1 MGIPVGA
8 HGRLGLKSFSQTSAW
23 LPQVDQPLCT
33 DCCAK
38 VQKEVE
44 AALRETER
52 EIEAYQAALRRLSAE
67 EQTALPDEEFRR
79 QMAAVEEEED
89 RERC

>member
-1 MGIPVGA
+1 M
-8 HGRLGLKSFSQTSAW
+8 
-23 LPQVDQPLCT
+23 DQPLCT

-52 EIEAYQAALRRLSAE
+52 EIEGYQAALRRLSVDGEA
-67 EQTALPDEEFRR
+67 ALPDGEFRR
-79 QMAAVEEEED
+79 QLAEVEEEEQ
-89 RERC
+89 RERCDTALSACPLADIRGCNVHCQR

>member
-1 MGIPVGA
+1 M
-8 HGRLGLKSFSQTSAW
+8 
-23 LPQVDQPLCT
+23 CT

-52 EIEAYQAALRRLSAE
+52 EIGTYQAALRRLSADE
-67 EQTALPDEEFRR
+67 ETALPDEEFRR
-79 QMAAVEEEED
+79 QLAAVEEEED
-89 RERC
+89 QERC

>member
-1 MGIPVGA
+1 M
-8 HGRLGLKSFSQTSAW
+8 
-23 LPQVDQPLCT
+23 DQPLCT

-52 EIEAYQAALRRLSAE
+52 EIDAYQAALRRLSAGE
-67 EQTALPDEEFRR
+67 ETPLPDEELRR
-79 QMAAVEEEED
+79 QLAAVEEEED
-89 RERC
+89 RERCSVVLLSLHDQEAHKVALSEVVEVLR